1 LNNAPLTTSYRL
13 EDRARWM
20 TANNRRS
27 MLRTADSRHSPCRMI
42 STTDRFGSLL
52 RIQPKPG
59 MTGDGAAA
67 DDAK

>member
-1 LNNAPLTTSYRL
+1 VPLW
-13 EDRARWM
+13 DFGQHVPNVAK
-20 TANNRRS
+20 
-27 MLRTADSRHSPCRMI
+27 
-42 STTDRFGSLL
+42 GSLL